1 MLRIEVGL
9 SGPSACATWSRVP
22 APTQTSQAPLC
33 PLPDQFQVV
42 PLQFS
47 RDLDAFNP
55 NTPEWR
61 EDVGLVVTRL
71 LSKVPCGLSFNPILS
86 HGVVCGLSK
95 GRTRGGA
102 AGK

>member
-1 MLRIEVGL
+1 MGL
-9 SGPSACATWSRVP
+9 SGPSACATLNRVP

-47 RDLDAFNP
+47 RDLDTFNP

-71 LSKVPCGLSFNPILS
+71 LSKVPSGLSFNPILS
-86 HGVVCGLSK
+86 HGVVCGLSE
-95 GRTRGGA
+95 GHTRLGT

>member
-1 MLRIEVGL
+1 M
-9 SGPSACATWSRVP
+9 
-22 APTQTSQAPLC
+22 
-33 PLPDQFQVV
+33 V

-47 RDLDAFNP
+47 RDLDTFNP

-71 LSKVPCGLSFNPILS
+71 LSKVPSGLSFNPILS
-86 HGVVCGLSK
+86 HGVVCGLSE
-95 GRTRGGA
+95 GHTRLGT